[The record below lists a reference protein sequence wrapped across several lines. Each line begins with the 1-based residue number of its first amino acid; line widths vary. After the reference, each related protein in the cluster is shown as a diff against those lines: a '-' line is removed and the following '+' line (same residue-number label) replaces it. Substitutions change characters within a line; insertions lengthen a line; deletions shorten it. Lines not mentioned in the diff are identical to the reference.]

1 MSISA
6 AAGVEPTATQ
16 PAPTTT
22 IRSSTIGQAPPTSYY
37 VQPGTTSQMQPPQGP
52 MIDEKIVQKQKEKA
66 LRELES
72 RVKLALQQHEQM
84 YQLQKSHIMADHDR
98 QMEYTKATI
107 EKERQAAMFD
117 LEGQYQTNTRGLEQ
131 SAIQQRMQIE
141 TTAMQL
147 DIQAHQQ
154 KMIME
159 HQEREK
165 KWTGQPAVPQTLAV
179 PQPYVAPTTYSA
191 YGQPGAS
198 SVTTTYSTTVQ
209 RAPQTTSVE
218 APAAA
223 AQ

>member
-1 MSISA
+1 MSA
-6 AAGVEPTATQ
+6 TVQATAQ
-16 PAPTTT
+16 PTTVPAAT
-22 IRSSTIGQAPPTSYY
+22 TAQLPNY
-37 VQPGTTSQMQPPQGP
+37 VQPSTTSQIQPPQGP

-84 YQLQKSHIMADHDR
+84 YQLQRSHIMADHDR
-98 QMEYTKATI
+98 QVEYTKATI

-117 LEGQYQTNTRGLEQ
+117 LESQYQTNTRGLEQ

-154 KMIME
+154 KMIQE

-165 KWTGQPAVPQTLAV
+165 KWTGQPAAAQTIAA
-179 PQPYVAPTTYSA
+179 PQPYVAPASYSA
-191 YGQPGAS
+191 FGQPGVQPA
-198 SVTTTYSTTVQ
+198 VTTTYTTTVQ
-209 RAPQTTSVE
+209 QQQPQAS
-218 APAAA
+218 AADAA
-223 AQ
+223 AQQQ

>member
-6 AAGVEPTATQ
+6 AAGAEATATQ

-22 IRSSTIGQAPPTSYY
+22 IHGGTTGQVPPTSYY
-37 VQPGTTSQMQPPQGP
+37 VQPGTTSQVQAPQGP

-84 YQLQKSHIMADHDR
+84 YQLQRSHIMADHDR

-165 KWTGQPAVPQTLAV
+165 KWTGQPAVAQTIAA

-191 YGQPGAS
+191 YGQP
-198 SVTTTYSTTVQ
+198 
-209 RAPQTTSVE
+209 
-218 APAAA
+218 
-223 AQ
+223 

>member
-1 MSISA
+1 
-6 AAGVEPTATQ
+6 
-16 PAPTTT
+16 
-22 IRSSTIGQAPPTSYY
+22 
-37 VQPGTTSQMQPPQGP
+37 
-52 MIDEKIVQKQKEKA
+52 MIDEKIVQKQKDKA

-84 YQLQKSHIMADHDR
+84 YQLQRSHIMADHDR

-117 LEGQYQTNTRGLEQ
+117 LESQYQTNTRGLEQ

-165 KWTGQPAVPQTLAV
+165 KWTGQPSVPQTIAA
-179 PQPYVAPTTYSA
+179 PQPYVAPASYSA
-191 YGQPGAS
+191 FGQPGAA
-198 SVTTTYSTTVQ
+198 VTTTYSTTVQ
-209 RAPQTTSVE
+209 QQPQATVE

-223 AQ
+223 Q